1 MIAFQSKTSTIPFK
15 KITEMAFRMHQN
27 LKETVFTGNIQQVL
41 PLPKGDYPVLPR
53 YPEQVTITQIKLR
66 EKIISEEEEINKK
79 AFLLEELRL
88 KTEQVLANEER
99 IRKQQEAAALAE
111 IERRRKLQQE

>member
-1 MIAFQSKTSTIPFK
+1 
-15 KITEMAFRMHQN
+15 
-27 LKETVFTGNIQQVL
+27 VL
-41 PLPKGDYPVLPR
+41 AR

-79 AFLLEELRL
+79 AILLEELRL

-99 IRKQQEAAALAE
+99 IRK
-111 IERRRKLQQE
+111 